1 MTAPHPALLKLIVGE
16 EARHVDGE
24 DAFLSSTAEH
34 RMGALV
40 LAALSA
46 GKIQLSTDAALTLGM
61 WALAERRRHVVFW
74 ETISDVIDRLDR
86 LDVRAA
92 IVKGVATEARWYDEV
107 GQRVCTDVDLLIAPD
122 NFDNIGQVVAA
133 LDPDRGSGSS
143 IEWLVKRRMLQ
154 HVDLRVGPV
163 QVDLHLDPFKVG
175 LPTRQ
180 LGEIWASMSTI
191 DTGHG
196 AIHVLRPEI
205 ELVLL
210 LLHLNKDRF
219 AFLGTF
225 LDIRQILERA
235 TIDWAYLR
243 AFVAEEGFE
252 VVVWKSLATVASV
265 LTMDVEIPRVTG
277 LRSLTWDLL
286 WGRGSIMGGYE
297 GRDRAPAIQRLL
309 PYHARRRFR
318 DMVREATRQLLPP
331 RQLIEVAGR
340 LDPGSSYL
348 KYLTVDRF
356 RADSETGR
364 L

>member
-1 MTAPHPALLKLIVGE
+1 LTAPHPALLQLIAGG
-16 EARHVDGE
+16 EARQVGDE
-24 DAFLSSTAEH
+24 DAFLASTAEH
-34 RMGALV
+34 RMVAVV
-40 LAALSA
+40 LAALGA
-46 GKIQLSTDAALTLGM
+46 GKIQLASNASLTLGV

-74 ETISDVIDRLDR
+74 ETISEITNRLDG
-86 LDVRAA
+86 LGARAA
-92 IVKGVATEARWYDEV
+92 IIKGVATEARWYDEL

-122 NFDNIGQVVAA
+122 AFDNIGEVVGV

-143 IEWLVKRRMLQ
+143 IEWLVERRMLQ
-154 HVDLRVGPV
+154 HVDLRMGPV

-180 LGEIWASMSTI
+180 LEEIWASMGTI
-191 DTGHG
+191 DRGHG
-196 AIHVLRPEI
+196 AIQVLRPEI

-225 LDIRQILERA
+225 LDIRQILELA
-235 TIDWAYLR
+235 AIDWAYLR

-252 VVVWKSLATVASV
+252 VIVWKSLATVASV
-265 LTMDVEIPRVTG
+265 LTIDVDIPGVRG
-277 LRSLTWDLL
+277 LRSITWEML
-286 WGRGSIMGGYE
+286 WGRNSILGGYE
-297 GRDRAPAIQRLL
+297 GRDRAPSIQRFL
-309 PYHARRRFR
+309 PYHARRRYG
-318 DMVREATRQLLPP
+318 DMLREASRQLIPP

-340 LDPGSSYL
+340 LLPGTSYL

-356 RADSETGR
+356 RADSDPGR